1 MSKGYEGIKKKET
14 KKEVH
19 PKSPQGKKEEGI
31 FKKGKND
38 RPIKSALKGLGAK
51 VNPEAKHKTKKG
63 L

>member
-1 MSKGYEGIKKKET
+1 MK